1 MAETS
6 LRSPGGT
13 PGGLG
18 EFLVGLA
25 MAVAGGYLL
34 TTHVAVTSGSWTIG
48 GYNAFGMSLIPFIF
62 GVAILFFNGRSV
74 LGWLLLLGGVVI
86 ILTGIIMNLQIY
98 FRSANLFELIVI
110 LVLLFGGIGL
120 LARSFRAHR

>member
-18 EFLVGLA
+18 EFLLGLA

-34 TTHVAVTSGSWTIG
+34 TTHVSVTSGYWTIG
-48 GYNAFGMSLIPFIF
+48 GYNAFGLSLVPFIF
-62 GVAILFFNGRSV
+62 GIGILFFNGRSV
-74 LGWLLLLGGVVI
+74 LGWLLLFGGAVI

-98 FRSANLFELIVI
+98 FRSANLFELIII
-110 LVLLFGGIGL
+110 LVLLFGGLGL

>member
-1 MAETS
+1 MADAS
-6 LRSPGGT
+6 LRGPGGT

-18 EFLVGLA
+18 TFLIGLA

-34 TTHVAVTSGSWTIG
+34 TTHVTVTSGSWTVWG
-48 GYNAFGMSLIPFIF
+48 HSAFGLSLVPFIF
-62 GVAILFFNGRSV
+62 GVAILFFNGRSI
-74 LGWLLLLGGVVI
+74 LGWLLLFAGVVV

-98 FRSANLFELIVI
+98 FQSTNLYELLVM

-120 LARSFRAHR
+120 LARSFRAHG

>member
-18 EFLVGLA
+18 EFLIGLA

-62 GVAILFFNGRSV
+62 GVAILFFNGRSI
-74 LGWLLLLGGVVI
+74 LGWLLLFGGVVI

-98 FRSANLFELIVI
+98 FRSASLFELII
-110 LVLLFGGIGL
+110 MLVLLFGGIGL

>member
-18 EFLVGLA
+18 TFLIGLA
-25 MAVAGGYLL
+25 MAVAGGYLI
-34 TTHVAVTSGSWTIG
+34 TTHVTVTSGSWTVWG
-48 GYNAFGMSLIPFIF
+48 HSAFGLSLVPFIF
-62 GVAILFFNGRSV
+62 GVAILFFNGRSI
-74 LGWLLLLGGVVI
+74 LGWLLLFTGVVI

-98 FRSANLFELIVI
+98 FQSTNLYELII
-110 LVLLFGGIGL
+110 MLVLLFGGIGL
-120 LARSFRAHR
+120 LARSFRAHG

>member
-34 TTHVAVTSGSWTIG
+34 TTHVSVTSGYWTIG
-48 GYNAFGMSLIPFIF
+48 GYNAFGISLIPFIF
-62 GVAILFFNGRSV
+62 GVALLFFNGKSIV
-74 LGWLLLLGGVVI
+74 GWLLLFGGVVI

-98 FRSANLFELIVI
+98 FRNASLFELII
-110 LVLLFGGIGL
+110 MLVLLFGGIGL
-120 LARSFRAHR
+120 LARSFRAHG